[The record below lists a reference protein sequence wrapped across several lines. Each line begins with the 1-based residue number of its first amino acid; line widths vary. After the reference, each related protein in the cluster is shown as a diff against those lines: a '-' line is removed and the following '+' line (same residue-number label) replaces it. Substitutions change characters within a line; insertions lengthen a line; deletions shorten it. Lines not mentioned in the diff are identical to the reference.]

1 MSWPSKTSTG
11 RNSRFSRN
19 ELLTDATILFR
30 RDLLDAW
37 SSLSLR
43 APHTEH
49 LEGLLIRVR
58 ELMDLVRGDE
68 DDIPL
73 LDIPE
78 GRDVINH
85 RQELRPSPQDVHL
98 VLVGMLIVG
107 RLSPGSDFVDSKVE
121 VVGAVTLV
129 DQVSNFRG
137 LRVSC
142 QKGLLVD
149 LLPVDDVDHLSFSAS
164 TRASDLSLR
173 RAFLEVPSQLRPTAL
188 PIER

>member
-19 ELLTDATILFR
+19 ELLTAATILFC
-30 RDLLDAW
+30 RDLLGPW

-49 LEGLLIRVR
+49 LEGLLLRVR

-85 RQELRPSPQDVHL
+85 RQELRPSRPDVHL
-98 VLVGMLIVG
+98 VVMGLLI
-107 RLSPGSDFVDSKVE
+107 R
-121 VVGAVTLV
+121 GAVYSWLACISSV
-129 DQVSNFRG
+129 V
-137 LRVSC
+137 
-142 QKGLLVD
+142 
-149 LLPVDDVDHLSFSAS
+149 H
-164 TRASDLSLR
+164 
-173 RAFLEVPSQLRPTAL
+173 
-188 PIER
+188 

>member
-19 ELLTDATILFR
+19 ELLTDATILLR

-85 RQELRPSPQDVHL
+85 RQELRPSRQDVHL

-107 RLSPGSDFVDSKVE
+107 RLSPGPDFVDSKVE
-121 VVGAVTLV
+121 FVGAVALV

-137 LRVSC
+137 LRVSY
-142 QKGLLVD
+142 QKGLLAD
-149 LLPVDDVDHLSFSAS
+149 LLPVDDVDHPSFSAS

-173 RAFLEVPSQLRPTAL
+173 RAFLEGPSQPRPTG
-188 PIER
+188 

>member
-30 RDLLDAW
+30 RDVLDAW

-43 APHTEH
+43 TPHTEH
-49 LEGLLIRVR
+49 LECLLIRVR

-68 DDIPL
+68 DYIPL

-107 RLSPGSDFVDSKVE
+107 RPSSRLNLVESKVE

-129 DQVSNFRG
+129 DQVSNLRG
-137 LRVSC
+137 LRVSY
-142 QKGLLVD
+142 QKGLLAD
-149 LLPVDDVDHLSFSAS
+149 LLPVDDVDHPSFSAS
-164 TRASDLSLR
+164 TRASD
-173 RAFLEVPSQLRPTAL
+173 F
-188 PIER
+188 

>member
-1 MSWPSKTSTG
+1 MPGRRCPS
-11 RNSRFSRN
+11 
-19 ELLTDATILFR
+19 
-30 RDLLDAW
+30 
-37 SSLSLR
+37 

-49 LEGLLIRVR
+49 LECLLIRVR

-68 DDIPL
+68 DYIPL

-107 RLSPGSDFVDSKVE
+107 RLSSRLNLVESKVE

-129 DQVSNFRG
+129 DQVSNLRR
-137 LRVSC
+137 LRVSH
-142 QKGLLVD
+142 QKGSSLTCSLL
-149 LLPVDDVDHLSFSAS
+149 
-164 TRASDLSLR
+164 TM
-173 RAFLEVPSQLRPTAL
+173 
-188 PIER
+188 